1 MALNFI
7 IAEVGRLWPLKT
19 DIVPGQL
26 NSVSQLFILTG
37 EMSSMVS
44 HIYRESNTCA
54 DCLASYGYYWWED
67 FPCFN
72 VGKFASNKWSLP
84 K

>member
-26 NSVSQLFILTG
+26 NSVSQLFI
-37 EMSSMVS
+37 S
-44 HIYRESNTCA
+44 HWRNE
-54 DCLASYGYYWWED
+54 LYG
-67 FPCFN
+67 FPYLQ
-72 VGKFASNKWSLP
+72 GK
-84 K
+84 